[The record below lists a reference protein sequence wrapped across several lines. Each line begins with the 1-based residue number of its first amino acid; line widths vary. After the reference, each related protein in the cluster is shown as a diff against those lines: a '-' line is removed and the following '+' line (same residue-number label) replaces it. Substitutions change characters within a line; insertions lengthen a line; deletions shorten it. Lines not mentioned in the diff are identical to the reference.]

1 MTTEDH
7 HPLHTVPHDLIG
19 RAIKDIDFR
28 HAVLDHKD
36 DMTALNDYLVE
47 QGYAPVGQEAFDA
60 IHALSATEVDE
71 VLEDVTFAPE
81 VLAS

>member
-36 DMTALNDYLVE
+36 DMTALNDFLVE
-47 QGYAPVGQEAFDA
+47 QGYAPLGQEAFNA
-60 IHALSATEVDE
+60 IHVLNATDVDE
-71 VLEDVTFAPE
+71 VLAGVTFAPG
-81 VLAS
+81 VFAS